1 MLHCE
6 GERAELR
13 RVQEDRGAGGN
24 VAGVLAAA
32 RYTHRIGTSLDVYG
46 GGQLTVD
53 DDHGRYADNDAV
65 VAGGTWTFANLST
78 IGAEVSDGDRGTA
91 AQVNAEYRLT
101 PQHSFYG
108 AFTQSTDRSEYDPL
122 FSPNAQ
128 DGWTLGQRW
137 RLSDQVNVFNESQ
150 FLRSGQESGLAHT
163 FGMDFYPA
171 VGWNAGF
178 TLSSGKLDASSGQ
191 VDRKAVSL
199 SGGRT
204 SPGTEWQSK
213 LEWRRD
219 TGAERR
225 TQWVSTNRLSHRL
238 NDSWR
243 IAARFNYADTD
254 DAINP
259 VAGARFIEGNLG
271 FAYRPWDN
279 DRWALFGRYSYL
291 YDLSTMGQVN
301 GVDYDQRTQV
311 LSLEGVYRIDQ
322 HWEVAAKAARREG
335 EVRYGRGTGPWFD
348 SATNFASGQLRY
360 DLYYQWHGLLEYR
373 LLDVRDGGRRQGWLA
388 GVDRDIGRNF
398 RVGVG
403 YNFTDFSD
411 DLTKFD
417 YSHRGWYLNLV
428 GRY

>member
-1 MLHCE
+1 
-6 GERAELR
+6 
-13 RVQEDRGAGGN
+13 VPK
-24 VAGVLAAA
+24 
-32 RYTHRIGTSLDVYG
+32 
-46 GGQLTVD
+46 
-53 DDHGRYADNDAV
+53 
-65 VAGGTWTFANLST
+65 
-78 IGAEVSDGDRGTA
+78 SDGDRGTA

-150 FLRSGQESGLAHT
+150 FLKSGQESGLAHT

-178 TLSSGKLDASSGQ
+178 TLSNGKLDASSGQ

-259 VAGARFIEGNLG
+259 VAARASSKATSASPTGRGTTTAGRVRPLQLPVRPVDDGPGQRCGLRPAHPGAVAGRRVPH
-271 FAYRPWDN
+271 RP
-279 DRWALFGRYSYL
+279 AL
-291 YDLSTMGQVN
+291 
-301 GVDYDQRTQV
+301 
-311 LSLEGVYRIDQ
+311 
-322 HWEVAAKAARREG
+322 EVAAKAARPRRRG
-335 EVRYGRGTGPWFD
+335 ALWARHRAVVRLGHQLR
-348 SATNFASGQLRY
+348 SGQLRY

-373 LLDVRDGGRRQGWLA
+373 LLDVRDGGPAGLA
-388 GVDRDIGRNF
+388 GRCRSRYRAQLPRRRG
-398 RVGVG
+398 
-403 YNFTDFSD
+403 
-411 DLTKFD
+411 LQL
-417 YSHRGWYLNLV
+417 HRLQ
-428 GRY
+428 R